1 MRNVTTTVLVCFN
14 REGGI
19 GVFDRPKLGH
29 NYALSG
35 NLPRLS
41 GYRYIVQ
48 SVIAKKSG
56 LAIFIFLFDPSIQIK
71 EWNMTTESFSGD
83 NVVWSRVKLPPWWLV
98 LIEGILLI
106 GIGIFFFI
114 SPYRTLVTAVWVLG
128 LYWLIRGILD
138 LVSLLWDRAMW
149 GWKIFAGILGIVAG
163 WILLQQPLAGSL
175 VLSTTMVWLVAFI
188 GLFIGISSLIRGFQG
203 AGWGT
208 IILGVFEIV
217 LSIILFMNAAGA
229 AAWMPWV
236 LGGLAILG
244 GILTLIAAFGLRGV
258 EHQIED
264 AKEEV
269 AAQAKAARTSMAA
282 TAAAAA
288 AAADDAADE
297 VDEVFVAER
306 IVEIEEPFVQDLTA
320 IEGIGPKTAAA
331 LQAAGVNNFADLAA
345 MSPEQIHA
353 IVKGAGISADPSTWA
368 EQAELAAAG
377 RMDDLKALQ
386 DKLQGGREA

>member
-1 MRNVTTTVLVCFN
+1 
-14 REGGI
+14 
-19 GVFDRPKLGH
+19 
-29 NYALSG
+29 
-35 NLPRLS
+35 
-41 GYRYIVQ
+41 
-48 SVIAKKSG
+48 
-56 LAIFIFLFDPSIQIK
+56 
-71 EWNMTTESFSGD
+71 MTTDNFSGD

-106 GIGIFFFI
+106 GIGIFFFV
-114 SPYRTLVTAVWVLG
+114 SPYQTLVTAVWVLG

-149 GWKIFAGILGIVAG
+149 GWKIFAGILGIIAG

-175 VLSTTMVWLVAFI
+175 VLSTTLVWLVALI

-208 IILGVFEIV
+208 IILGVIEIV

-258 EHQIED
+258 EHRVED
-264 AKEEV
+264 AKEEM

-288 AAADDAADE
+288 AAADDATDDM
-297 VDEVFVAER
+297 VDEVTDV
-306 IVEIEEPFVQDLTA
+306 IVEERFVEIDEPLVQDLTA

-331 LQAAGVNNFADLAA
+331 LQAAGVNNYADLAA

-353 IVKGAGISADPSTWA
+353 IVKDAGLSADPSTWP
-368 EQAELAAAG
+368 EQAKLAAMG
-377 RMDDLKALQ
+377 NMEELKAYQ
-386 DKLQGGREA
+386 DRLQGGREA